1 MVSVVQAAYSTAID
15 RFFFPMKVYRY
26 KLYTNAKRGELK
38 ELIYRFGILRN
49 YVVKMYHTYYKL
61 YGKTLTA
68 YTLQKH
74 IAKKKKNPKTNTAK
88 MVEGLPSQ
96 AVQECVSRVDKGY
109 RNFFAYCR
117 RRKKCVKQSGR
128 VRPPSLRKPGRNL
141 SFTLLQSGYKFSRTE
156 PNKVRIGKRTYGFF
170 KSQELKGKVKRLTV
184 KRDWCGDMWI
194 IVLTDWIEPK
204 ELPMTGNAVGY
215 DFGLKTF
222 LTRHD
227 GERIESPQFLKSDM
241 VKYRRLSR
249 SLSKKVKG
257 SNNRRKA
264 RLELSRFCRRLTNQ
278 REEWQWQTARSILKE
293 FDTVCLE
300 TLNLD
305 GMKRR
310 WGRKVSDLCLASFVN
325 KLEYL
330 ASMSGKEVVKVD
342 RFYASSQTCSE
353 CGYVNKATKDLSV
366 RSWTCPKCGA
376 HHDRDI
382 NAARNILM
390 EGTSSIGRGSVRP
403 RSERSVA

>member
-1 MVSVVQAAYSTAID
+1 
-15 RFFFPMKVYRY
+15 MKVYRY

-38 ELIYRFGILRN
+38 ELIYRFGIVRN
-49 YVVKMYHTYYKL
+49 YTVKMFNGYYKL
-61 YGKTLTA
+61 TGKTLSA
-68 YTLQKH
+68 YQLSNH
-74 IAKKKKNPKTNTAK
+74 IAKAKKNPNRRTAK

-96 AVQECVSRVDKGY
+96 AVQECVARVDKGY
-109 RNFFAYCR
+109 RNFFAYCK
-117 RRKKCVKQSGR
+117 RKKSGKACDR
-128 VRPPSLRKPGRNL
+128 VRPPSKRKPSKNL
-141 SFTLLQSGYKFSRTE
+141 SFTLLQVGYRFSETE
-156 PNKVRIGKRTYGFF
+156 PNKVRIGKKTYGFF

-184 KRDWCGDMWI
+184 KKDWCGDVWI
-194 IVLTDWIEPK
+194 IVLTDWTEAK
-204 ELPMTGNAVGY
+204 ELPMTGRAAGY

-227 GERIESPQFLKSDM
+227 GKRIESPQFLRSDM
-241 VKYRRLSR
+241 ARYR
-249 SLSKKVKG
+249 SLSRNMSKKVMG
-257 SNNRRKA
+257 SMNRRKA
-264 RLELSRFCRRLTNQ
+264 RWELNRFYRRLVNR
-278 REEWQWQTARSILKE
+278 REDWQWKTARSILKE
-293 FDTVCLE
+293 YDTVCLE

-305 GMKRR
+305 GMKRL

-330 ASMSGKEVVKVD
+330 ASVCGKEVVKVD

-366 RSWTCPKCGA
+366 RSWICPMCGT

-382 NAARNILM
+382 NAARSILM

>member
-1 MVSVVQAAYSTAID
+1 
-15 RFFFPMKVYRY
+15 MKVYRY

-38 ELIYRFGILRN
+38 ELIYRFGIVRN

-96 AVQECVSRVDKGY
+96 AVQECVARVDKGY
-109 RNFFAYCR
+109 RNFFAYCK
-117 RRKKCVKQSGR
+117 RKKSGKVCDR
-128 VRPPSLRKPGRNL
+128 VRPPSKRKPSKNL
-141 SFTLLQSGYKFSRTE
+141 SFTLLQAGYRFSETE
-156 PNKVRIGKRTYGFF
+156 PNKVKIGKKTYGFF

-184 KRDWCGDMWI
+184 KRDWCGDVWI
-194 IVLTDWIEPK
+194 IVLTDWTESK
-204 ELPMTGNAVGY
+204 ELPMTGNAAGY

-227 GERIESPQFLKSDM
+227 GKRIESPQFLKSDIAR
-241 VKYRRLSR
+241 YRKLSR
-249 SLSKKVKG
+249 NLSKKIKG

-264 RLELSRFCRRLTNQ
+264 RLELNRFYRHLTNR

-305 GMKRR
+305 GMKRM
-310 WGRKVSDLCLASFVN
+310 WGRKVSDLGFASFVS

-330 ASMSGKEVVKVD
+330 AAKSGKEVRHVPWN
-342 RFYASSQTCSE
+342 YASSQTCSE
-353 CGYVNKATKDLSV
+353 CGYKNKDTKDLNV
-366 RSWTCPKCGA
+366 REWTCPQCGA

-382 NAARNILM
+382 TAARNILM

-403 RSERSVA
+403 CSERSVA

>member
-1 MVSVVQAAYSTAID
+1 MVSVAQVAYSTIID
-15 RFFFPMKVYRY
+15 GFFFLMKVYRY

-38 ELIYRFGILRN
+38 ELIYCFGIVRN
-49 YVVKMYHTYYKL
+49 YAVKMFHGYYKL
-61 YGKTLTA
+61 TGKTLSA
-68 YTLQKH
+68 FQLSNH
-74 IAKKKKNPKTNTAK
+74 IAKAKKNPNRRTAK
-88 MVEGLPSQ
+88 LVAGLPSQ
-96 AVQECVSRVDKGY
+96 AVQECVARVHKGY
-109 RNFFAYCR
+109 RNFFAYCK
-117 RRKKCVKQSGR
+117 RRKGVKQSR
-128 VRPPSLRKPGRNL
+128 KVRPPSVRKPSKNL
-141 SFTLLQSGYKFSRTE
+141 SFTLLQAGFRFSETE
-156 PNKVRIGKRTYGFF
+156 PNKVRIGKKTYGFF

-184 KRDWCGDMWI
+184 KKDWCGDVWI
-194 IVLTDWIEPK
+194 IVLTDWTESK
-204 ELPMTGNAVGY
+204 DLPMTGNAAGY

-227 GERIESPQFLKSDM
+227 GKRIESPQFLKSDM
-241 VKYRRLSR
+241 ARYRRLSR
-249 SLSKKVKG
+249 NMSKKVMG

-264 RLELSRFCRRLTNQ
+264 RLELNRFYRKLVNRRDD
-278 REEWQWQTARSILKE
+278 WQWQTARSMLKE

-305 GMKRR
+305 SMKRL

-330 ASMSGKEVVKVD
+330 AAMSGKEVRHVPWN
-342 RFYASSQTCSE
+342 FASSQTCSE
-353 CGYVNKATKDLSV
+353 CGYKNKDTKDLNV
-366 RSWTCPKCGA
+366 REWTCPKCGV

-403 RSERSVA
+403 RAERSVA